1 MKKKLQILI
10 VSLLALATAAPL
22 GAADGPE
29 SIHDFTFTAIE
40 GHELDLDAYRGQAV
54 LLVNTASFCGFTYQ
68 YDGLQALWD
77 GYREAGLLVLGLKR
91 SGHGRSTGLEALYAK
106 YRDRGLVVLGVPS
119 DDFNQE
125 PGDEAEIKDFCEVN
139 FGLNFPMTKKQ
150 TVKGPGAHPVY
161 RWTAEMLGR
170 EGQPRWNFHK
180 ILFDRSGQPVAG
192 FNSSVEPQSERMIEA
207 VEAALAG
214 AGS

>member
-77 GYREAGLLVLGLKR
+77 GYREAGLL
-91 SGHGRSTGLEALYAK
+91 
-106 YRDRGLVVLGVPS
+106 VLGVPS